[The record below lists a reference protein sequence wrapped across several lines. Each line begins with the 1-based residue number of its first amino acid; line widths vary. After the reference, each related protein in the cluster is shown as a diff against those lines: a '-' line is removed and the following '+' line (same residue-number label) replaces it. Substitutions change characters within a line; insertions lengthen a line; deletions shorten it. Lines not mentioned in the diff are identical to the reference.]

1 MYTLKTPQRSL
12 VSIPTILYKI
22 NEIINFGIFKENIE
36 NLIEIC
42 KKLDLYRTNQYFY
55 NIISDIDQ
63 KTMYEYLLIDDIYVI
78 ENLNILKSF
87 LNSM

>member
-1 MYTLKTPQRSL
+1 MYKLKTSQRSL

-22 NEIINFGIFKENIE
+22 NEIINFGIFKENVE

-42 KKLDLYRTNQYFY
+42 KKLDIYRTNQYFY